1 MSEPFNIDDTNFDE
15 TVLQSKIPVLVDFWA
30 PWCGPCKMVAP
41 IVEEL
46 ASEYDG
52 KIVFGK
58 VNVDENSQIAGKYG
72 IMGIPTL
79 VIFKDGQPISN
90 LVGFRGKDQLK
101 ESLEDVLG

>member
-41 IVEEL
+41 IVDEL

-58 VNVDENSQIAGKYG
+58 VNVDENSQIASKYG

-79 VIFKDGQPISN
+79 IIFKDGQPVSN

-101 ESLEDVLG
+101 ESLEEVLG